1 MLRSILFIYLFNT
14 RLCCSYTATLY
25 TSARFGACLSTSHSP
40 LYISFYSVY
49 GIRKYS
55 AQLNKLIT
63 EAKLDGYNNTV
74 KRTPS
79 TVYLKG
85 KLSGTRPCRHAIVCS
100 HSMPC
105 GIPQLLQS
113 YIQGLV
119 RSSLRANRVICPA
132 DVTSVRCIST
142 GNCCGDSP

>member
-1 MLRSILFIYLFNT
+1 MLSSILFYLFNI
-14 RLCCSYTATLY
+14 RLCWSYTATLH
-25 TSARFGACLSTSHSP
+25 TSARFGACLSTSYSL
-40 LYISFYSVY
+40 LYISFYSVR
-49 GIRKYS
+49 GICKH
-55 AQLNKLIT
+55 AAPLNKLIT
-63 EAKLDGYNNTV
+63 EVKLDGYNNTA

-105 GIPQLLQS
+105 GIPQLLPD

-119 RSSLRANRVICPA
+119 RSSLRATRVICPA
-132 DVTSVRCIST
+132 DVTLVRFIST
-142 GNCCGDSP
+142 GNCCADSP

>member
-1 MLRSILFIYLFNT
+1 MLHSILFYLFNI
-14 RLCCSYTATLY
+14 RLRWRYTVTLY
-25 TSARFGACLSTSHSP
+25 TSARFGACLSTSRSP

-49 GIRKYS
+49 GIRKY
-55 AQLNKLIT
+55 AAPLNKLIT
-63 EAKLDGYNNTV
+63 EAKLDGYNNTA

-85 KLSGTRPCRHAIVCS
+85 KLSGTRPCRRAIVCS

-105 GIPQLLQS
+105 GKPQLLPS

-119 RSSLRANRVICPA
+119 HSSLRATRIICHA

-142 GNCCGDSP
+142 GNCCGDLP